1 MSKISTTLS
10 LQDNFSNKLAAITNR
25 LTSATQKMTE
35 FGKKASKPIKTP
47 DPIEPKVDITGA
59 LTSFDKIDSALSG
72 IAKTAAKVTFTGLVA
87 GATAV
92 VGGLVASVKAAGDL
106 EQSVGGVEKLF
117 GNAAAGVMKNAE
129 NSYQT
134 AGTSMNEYL
143 EMATSYAPKL
153 LSDLGGDAVKA
164 GSYVDKALVQMS
176 DNANTFGTDLGSL
189 QFAYNGFSKGTFTM
203 LDNLKLGYGGT
214 QEEMIKLIN
223 DSGTLDHAIKSLD
236 GITFSNMIDAIG
248 AIQDKLSVTGTTAK
262 EAATTLN
269 GSFTMM
275 EKSFKNFLATGE
287 GSDKVVDSIL
297 QFSSIA
303 AKMTAELAPKLAKGI
318 GDAFNRVKPQ
328 IPGMITAAL
337 SGAVGVVNKILGTS
351 FDVKMF
357 DGIKNVKFDSLIKGA
372 QTLAK
377 TFLTTL
383 AAVKLLK
390 AGLNFGVIKNPFGKS
405 GGTPNPF
412 AEKGAFIAN
421 LKQSAAGLIKN
432 AGNLALIYAAVKVFE
447 EVITVVKQ
455 LENVPSIDN
464 IGPKLLSV
472 GIAVGS
478 VGGAMVLLGLAL
490 DKIQG
495 AKRVVITGAIALL
508 GISFVM
514 KDLSSAMKAIN
525 DNVPTDLGSVA
536 AKMLNMGIA
545 VGSLSILAGVLGV
558 LVSSG
563 VGALIAG
570 AGLVAIEAIAHAM
583 SSLAKAVGRINDEV
597 PSDVGSVDGKI
608 KNLVSA
614 VEAIT
619 KSGLGNALDV
629 IKGVLGAGQAT
640 AANIAVGALISISK
654 KVQELNSLGAIPD
667 VTAKLKILD
676 KNVAQIQN
684 ASSTFGSVKVANVQN
699 ALTVMKDLYKLTVEF
714 NKFEG
719 LAKPDWAIIESGLT
733 KLDQMME
740 LVQNTTTNYG
750 TLTVSTVSTA
760 IKVVNDLYN
769 VTVAFNKLEGLSKP
783 NWDAIRNDLIKLDNM
798 LELVQNTT
806 TNFGTLTTST
816 VSTAT
821 KIVNDLYNITIAF
834 NKFEGLSK
842 PNWES
847 IKTDFTKLDEMLELV
862 QNTTTNY
869 GTLTVS
875 TVSTAIK
882 VVNDLYN
889 VTVAFNKLEGLSKPN
904 WESIKIDLKKL
915 DEMLELVQNTT
926 TNYGTLTS
934 STVATAIMV
943 VNDLYNVTVAFNKL
957 EGLAKPNWESIKVDL
972 IKLDEMLELVQNT
985 TTNYGTLTSSTVA
998 TAIMVVNDLYNVTV
1012 AFNRLEGL
1020 AKPNWA
1026 VIKTD
1031 LTNLDETIAKMQSTA
1046 SIAGSLQPGN
1056 INLATTA
1063 VNSLIA
1069 LVGKLNEASSVLN
1082 GFVAPDLT
1090 AVKTALGQLSGLGGT
1105 DGISAVTSAVSALIP
1120 QLTSLSF
1127 ALKDMEAT
1135 ATTGMTA
1142 VGNAGRQGMTLF
1154 TTSVVT
1160 GGTQAVAAM
1169 SNTMSQIRSVAQS
1182 GVGSMVGI
1190 GAQIGNGLAVGM
1202 RSSLG
1207 AITAAANAMVAEAER
1222 AAQAKAKIHSPSRLF
1237 RDNVGQFIGRG
1248 VAVGIDKTQGM
1259 VGRASS
1265 GLINAASN
1273 VFGGLNVPVGL
1284 NADSNISNKGP
1295 QVGLS
1300 GYKGTGNSQ
1309 TEHTTTQTS
1318 SEETVTINFG
1328 EGAIQINSSGDAD
1341 VDAEKL
1347 FDKFNRLIAEKY
1359 NKNLR
1364 VPV

>member
-545 VGSLSILAGVLGV
+545 VGSLSILAGVLGA

-629 IKGVLGAGQAT
+629 IKGVLGAGQAA

-943 VNDLYNVTVAFNKL
+943 VNDLYNVTVAFN
-957 EGLAKPNWESIKVDL
+957 
-972 IKLDEMLELVQNT
+972 
-985 TTNYGTLTSSTVA
+985 
-998 TAIMVVNDLYNVTV
+998 
-1012 AFNRLEGL
+1012 RLEGL

-1248 VAVGIDKTQGM
+1248 VAVGIDKTKGM

-1309 TEHTTTQTS
+1309 TDHTTTQTS

>member
-545 VGSLSILAGVLGV
+545 VGSLSILAGVLGA

-629 IKGVLGAGQAT
+629 IKGVLGAGQAA

-904 WESIKIDLKKL
+904 WESIKIDLK
-915 DEMLELVQNTT
+915 
-926 TNYGTLTS
+926 
-934 STVATAIMV
+934 
-943 VNDLYNVTVAFNKL
+943 
-957 EGLAKPNWESIKVDL
+957 
-972 IKLDEMLELVQNT
+972 KLDEMLELVQNT

-1309 TEHTTTQTS
+1309 TDHTTTQTS

>member
-525 DNVPTDLGSVA
+525 DNVPTDVGSVA

-545 VGSLSILAGVLGV
+545 VGSLSILAGVLGA

-629 IKGVLGAGQAT
+629 IKGVLGAGQAA

-847 IKTDFTKLDEMLELV
+847 IKTDLTKLDEMLELV

-889 VTVAFNKLEGLSKPN
+889 ITVAFNKLEGLSKPN
-904 WESIKIDLKKL
+904 WESIKIDLK
-915 DEMLELVQNTT
+915 
-926 TNYGTLTS
+926 
-934 STVATAIMV
+934 
-943 VNDLYNVTVAFNKL
+943 
-957 EGLAKPNWESIKVDL
+957 
-972 IKLDEMLELVQNT
+972 KLDEMLELVQNT

-1046 SIAGSLQPGN
+1046 SIAGALQPGN

-1248 VAVGIDKTQGM
+1248 VAVGIDKTQGI

-1284 NADSNISNKGP
+1284 NANSNISNKGP

-1309 TEHTTTQTS
+1309 TEHTTNQTS
-1318 SEETVTINFG
+1318 SEDTVTINFG
-1328 EGAIQINSSGDAD
+1328 EGAIQINSSGVAD

>member
-153 LSDLGGDAVKA
+153 LSDLGGDAIKA

-525 DNVPTDLGSVA
+525 DNVPTDVGSVA

-545 VGSLSILAGVLGV
+545 VGSLSILAGVLGA

-629 IKGVLGAGQAT
+629 IKGVLGAGQAA

-904 WESIKIDLKKL
+904 WESIKIDLK
-915 DEMLELVQNTT
+915 
-926 TNYGTLTS
+926 
-934 STVATAIMV
+934 
-943 VNDLYNVTVAFNKL
+943 
-957 EGLAKPNWESIKVDL
+957 
-972 IKLDEMLELVQNT
+972 KLDEMLELVQNT

-1309 TEHTTTQTS
+1309 TDHTTTQTS